1 MSDLLDQGG
10 DTLEPL
16 AEGGLEKMQVDSE
29 GAGGV
34 RYQLRVGDTRVDG
47 NALIG
52 RRLEIEHLGTIYC
65 RHCGRKTSKS
75 FSQGHCYPCF
85 RKLAACDSCIMS
97 PEKCHYH
104 LGTCR
109 EPEWGERNCFVP
121 HWVYLANSSGLKVGI
136 TRRSQV
142 PVRWM
147 DQGAVAATPVFEVS
161 SRRIAGLIE
170 SAMRDHLS
178 DRTNWRTML
187 KGAAP
192 DLDLCAERERVAA
205 LAAPVVA
212 EMRERFGPESV
223 IGLQEPVST
232 FDYPVHHWPVK
243 IRSHNLDKTPRIQ
256 GTLQGIKGQYLMLD
270 TGVINLRKFTAY
282 QVRLSLQN
290 ATAHSAPGE
299 NPS

>member
-1 MSDLLDQGG
+1 MSDLLTQSLSAPQ
-10 DTLEPL
+10 TL
-16 AEGGLEKMQVDSE
+16 AEGGLEKMRVSGE
-29 GAGGV
+29 RGGSV
-34 RYQLRVGDTRVDG
+34 QYHLRIGDTAVDG

-52 RRLEIEHLGTIYC
+52 RQLQIEHLGTIYC
-65 RHCGRKTSKS
+65 RHCGRKTAKS

-109 EPEWGERNCFVP
+109 EPEWGETHCFVP

-136 TRRSQV
+136 TRRTQV

-147 DQGAVAATPVFEVS
+147 DQGAVAAIPLFEVS

-170 SAMRDHLS
+170 SALREHLS
-178 DRTNWRTML
+178 DRTNWRAML
-187 KGAAP
+187 KGDVP
-192 DLDLCAERERVAA
+192 ELDLEAQRAEVHAQARETVAQ
-205 LAAPVVA
+205 
-212 EMRERFGPESV
+212 MRERFGQESV
-223 IGLQEPVST
+223 MELEAPAVN
-232 FDYPVHHWPVK
+232 FRYPVAQWPEK
-243 IRSHNLDKTPRIQ
+243 IRSHNLDKTPQVQ

-282 QVRLSLQN
+282 QVRLSVDS
-290 ATAHSAPGE
+290 AHPESHT
-299 NPS
+299 